1 MSYSFEIIIFL
12 LLLANISLNL
22 YVYKEIILK
31 ISKNEPQTYI
41 KPASEKIFSKTS
53 EKQKTESDEDRIV
66 QGLNN
71 LLVYDGNP
79 SLKKE

>member
-31 ISKNEPQTYI
+31 ISKSEPQTYI
-41 KPASEKIFSKTS
+41 QPDPEKKFSKTS
-53 EKQKTESDEDRIV
+53 EKPKTESDEDRIV

>member
-31 ISKNEPQTYI
+31 ISKSEPQTYI
-41 KPASEKIFSKTS
+41 QPAPEKIFSKTS
-53 EKQKTESDEDRIV
+53 EKPKTESDEDRIV